1 MGKVSR
7 LFKGELKKIFLGPG
21 IFFMTAFLILVLTI
35 APKLFNPT
43 SKNDISSSV
52 SFSTT
57 NVESVY
63 ASFTEYKS
71 DYDEKLENI
80 ENDVQELITNNAN
93 FKENLTTL
101 TNEIYS
107 LRMELDSLI
116 FKGSEEDMADCLF
129 SLIEKVD
136 EFNYTY
142 ASYVEDY
149 SLPLVLVTEELDHNI
164 KYEASQLSKILNKTG
179 DKSTKEFFIAL
190 NDSLENYK
198 SAYNLKKY
206 VASVKN
212 LEYNN
217 KNLKEIIKQY
227 YTLPVDYKAELLSNI
242 SQKANQAS
250 SDEEFNI
257 SKTNIEDVK
266 NLSLTYLSLTN
277 SSYNAIQNSLYLE
290 VSSNI
295 SDAEISSYLGFQ
307 DFNSYKFKESLQK
320 VVNHGKGGIL
330 AFIL

>member
-116 FKGSEEDMADCLF
+116 FNSSAIFCLF
-129 SLIEKVD
+129 SI
-136 EFNYTY
+136 
-142 ASYVEDY
+142 
-149 SLPLVLVTEELDHNI
+149 
-164 KYEASQLSKILNKTG
+164 
-179 DKSTKEFFIAL
+179 
-190 NDSLENYK
+190 
-198 SAYNLKKY
+198 
-206 VASVKN
+206 SVSC
-212 LEYNN
+212 
-217 KNLKEIIKQY
+217 
-227 YTLPVDYKAELLSNI
+227 SNI
-242 SQKANQAS
+242 
-250 SDEEFNI
+250 
-257 SKTNIEDVK
+257 
-266 NLSLTYLSLTN
+266 
-277 SSYNAIQNSLYLE
+277 
-290 VSSNI
+290 
-295 SDAEISSYLGFQ
+295 
-307 DFNSYKFKESLQK
+307 
-320 VVNHGKGGIL
+320 
-330 AFIL
+330 